1 MAKIL
6 SGSIDLNK
14 IDKTK
19 LVKTDKNGQPFQN
32 GAVYLNVQVAINDEV
47 DDYGNN
53 ASVSI
58 NQSKEEREAGNKKT
72 YIGNLK
78 EVWSNE
84 KSNAPAQASTSNQ
97 GGSDYDPDL
106 GF

>member
-6 SGSIDLNK
+6 SGSINLSK
-14 IDKTK
+14 IDKSK

-32 GAVYLNVQVAINDEV
+32 GAIYLNVQVAINDQV
-47 DDYGNN
+47 DEYGNN
-53 ASVSI
+53 ASISI
-58 NQSKEEREAGNKKT
+58 NQSKEERESGIKKT

-84 KSNAPAQASTSNQ
+84 KTESVEAEVIH
-97 GGSDYDPDL
+97 DVDPDL

>member
-14 IDKTK
+14 IDKSK
-19 LVKTDKNGQPFQN
+19 LVKTDKNGQPFNN
-32 GAVYLNVQVAINDEV
+32 GAIYLNVEVAINDEV
-47 DDYGNN
+47 DQYGNN
-53 ASVSI
+53 ASLSI
-58 NQSKEEREAGNKKT
+58 NQSKEERESGEKKI

-84 KSNAPAQASTSNQ
+84 SKQQTPSTATT
-97 GGSDYDPDL
+97 DFDPDL

>member
-14 IDKTK
+14 IDKSK
-19 LVKTDKNGQPFQN
+19 IILVGKDGNPFKNG
-32 GAVYLNVQVAINDEV
+32 AKYLNVQVSVNDS
-47 DDYGNN
+47 DDQYGNR
-53 ASVSI
+53 ASISI
-58 NQSKEEREAGNKKT
+58 NQSKEEREAKEKRT

-78 EVWSNE
+78 QVWTDENNNIESAEVIENE
-84 KSNAPAQASTSNQ
+84 TDD
-97 GGSDYDPDL
+97 GL